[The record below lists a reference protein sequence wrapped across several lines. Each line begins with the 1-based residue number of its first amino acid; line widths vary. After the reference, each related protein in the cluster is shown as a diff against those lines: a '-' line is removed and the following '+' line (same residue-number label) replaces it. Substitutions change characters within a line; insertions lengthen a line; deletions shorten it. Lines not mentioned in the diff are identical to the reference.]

1 MSLIPT
7 KVVGGR
13 TYLHADSLP
22 VLTQRRGA
30 RGERPSAWLGS
41 TGTCISIL
49 VRIDDAGP
57 CISLLH
63 YPEFAED
70 PFPSLRESWLVDLDR
85 STVSYRT
92 YAESFNPPIL
102 HRKELLLPL
111 DDLRREVYAALTA
124 TAESIGLF
132 DEPKRIGYRRQWLAL
147 VREKGYRIEGHA
159 LLPLGNE
166 EADLAAVDEQDRA
179 IPVGRHQGN
188 SLRLVRYGFSAP
200 VQSLARCGFL
210 DGATGFSTTAVV
222 AATMCEGCAKTV

>member
-1 MSLIPT
+1 MGLIPT

-13 TYLHADSLP
+13 TYLHADSLSC
-22 VLTQRRGA
+22 LAANTAA
-30 RGERPSAWLGS
+30 RVVEAERLAGFNRHVHFN
-41 TGTCISIL
+41 L
-49 VRIDDAGP
+49 VRIDDSGP

-63 YPEFAED
+63 YPDFAED

-102 HRKELLLPL
+102 HRKELLLPP
-111 DDLRREVYAALTA
+111 DDSRREAYAALTA

-159 LLPLGNE
+159 LCRW
-166 EADLAAVDEQDRA
+166 ATMSQTSAAADEQRRA
-179 IPVGRHQGN
+179 IPVGRHQ
-188 SLRLVRYGFSAP
+188 
-200 VQSLARCGFL
+200 
-210 DGATGFSTTAVV
+210 DT
-222 AATMCEGCAKTV
+222 